1 MSPSDT
7 WWSWYL
13 QHTCPRLRDMAP
25 EQLCE
30 LVWAAAV
37 MGRPPHKQWMEV
49 WAAAVVRTLPVTPP
63 DHLARMAWALAALQK
78 VGVLFVHEV
87 FMPEVMQDGLVRTLL
102 HVCVPI
108 VASSRRVR
116 QGRW

>member
-1 MSPSDT
+1 VLLLATQVGWAVSAMGVSPSDT

-78 VGVLFVHEV
+78 VGVFA
-87 FMPEVMQDGLVRTLL
+87 FMGCSCLQSCSMDWCE
-102 HVCVPI
+102 
-108 VASSRRVR
+108 
-116 QGRW
+116 